1 MEKDILKTKTVKIA
15 LEGFGSYLG
24 MEKGCFVVKD
34 RNGMTER
41 YPLFEKQISE
51 VQIKSGNSVSSG
63 ALASLGFW
71 GIDLLILTQKGNPV
85 AMLRSLDDDSH
96 VNTRICQ
103 YEALN
108 NGKGLEIAK
117 QIVLGKLQGQDQLL
131 KKYGLRSLDV
141 FSYQEQIK
149 ALSGELKLVRARLMN
164 VEGHFSRQYFS
175 QVFTLFNES
184 IRPEGRKTFKA
195 YDGLNN
201 ILNLAYRILSWKIH
215 LALLKANLSPCRG
228 LLLTV
233 IHNVGLS
240 AARHFCF
247 MKYS

>member
-34 RNGMTER
+34 RNGETER
-41 YPLFEKQISE
+41 YPLFENQISE

-85 AMLRSLDDDSH
+85 AMLRSPDDDSH
-96 VNTRICQ
+96 VNTRVCQ

-108 NGKGLEIAK
+108 NSKGLEIGR
-117 QIVLGKLQGQDQLL
+117 QIVLGKLEGQNQVLE
-131 KKYGLRSLDV
+131 KYGLRSRDT
-141 FSYQEQIK
+141 FSYQQHIK
-149 ALSGELKLVRARLMN
+149 AINGELKLVRTRLMN
-164 VEGHFSRQYFS
+164 VEGHFSRQYFD
-175 QVFTLFNES
+175 QVFQLFNES

-195 YDGLNN
+195 YDGLNDIFN
-201 ILNLAYRILSWKIH
+201 VNYRVPSWSLH
-215 LALLKANLSPCRG
+215 FALEVL
-228 LLLTV
+228 
-233 IHNVGLS
+233 I
-240 AARHFCF
+240 
-247 MKYS
+247 